1 MSESQQRERSATV
14 YDFVHPG
21 HRLNTEWP
29 VLGQLHQRLVEG
41 FSRRLAERFRMRLEA
56 YAEPTRRMRYEDFV
70 ADVPAG
76 TVINEIALAAEPGV
90 LLFCLEAATVPAL
103 VDGWFGGTPI
113 YRGESPALAKEAL
126 EGEDAEAS
134 GDGEGA
140 SDDGEGESIEPS
152 AEERSPPPLVI
163 SSATERRALGHVLD
177 AVTAAIG
184 ESWADITELAPSVG
198 RATTRERL
206 ARGGYGDVVIDC
218 GLQIRLG
225 QEIMSARLVY
235 PVALLEPFAAKLARE
250 DHTHPVEDDRFRQSL
265 GAGLMDCEIEVRG
278 VLAESRITLR
288 DLMAMKPGDFIPLKD
303 MQNVSFRTDNTPLF
317 DARVGNT
324 NGRVS
329 ASLSRWHLPKRP

>member
-1 MSESQQRERSATV
+1 M

-21 HRLNTEWP
+21 HRLATEWP

-70 ADVPAG
+70 ADLPAG
-76 TVINEIALAAEPGV
+76 TVVNEIALAPEPGV
-90 LLFCLEAATVPAL
+90 LLFCLETAVVPAL

-113 YRGESPALAKEAL
+113 YRGEPPALPEEEAVVI
-126 EGEDAEAS
+126 EGEEGE
-134 GDGEGA
+134 GDGVEDAGA
-140 SDDGEGESIEPS
+140 KSDGEGEDDELS
-152 AEERSPPPLVI
+152 ARDRSPPPLVI
-163 SSATERRALGHVLD
+163 ASATERRALGHVLD
-177 AVTAAIG
+177 ALTAALG
-184 ESWADITELAPSVG
+184 ESWADIAELGPSVG
-198 RATTRERL
+198 RATTPERL
-206 ARGGYGDVVIDC
+206 ARGGYGDIVIDC

-265 GAGLMDCEIEVRG
+265 GAGLMDCELEVRG

-329 ASLSRWHLPKRP
+329 ASLSRWHLPRRP